1 MINNFI
7 VALQFLTIFTVKRNH
22 EVNEGDLARSIAWF
36 PVVGFLLGVV
46 LVYSDKAL
54 LWILPHTNTLSN
66 ALLLVISVVTTR
78 ALHMDGLADT
88 LDGLMGGK
96 DRESRLR
103 IMKDSRLGTAGA
115 LGIVFA
121 LLLKYLC
128 LNSLFGGSRT
138 EALLIAPIFGRWSQA
153 MMVFRSN
160 YGRESGMGRAFV
172 GHLRLSGLL
181 AASAVAVG
189 ISAFVDELWTFT
201 LVPTVVLFT
210 LAARLYFVRRL
221 GGITGD
227 AIGAVSE
234 INEVLTFILFVVL
247 SNGR

>member
-1 MINNFI
+1 MLNNFI
-7 VALQFLTIFTVKRNH
+7 NAFQFLTIFTLKRKH

-36 PVVGFLLGVV
+36 PVVGFLLGVI

-66 ALLLVISVVTTR
+66 ALLLIISVITTR
-78 ALHMDGLADT
+78 ALHIDGLADT

-96 DRESRLR
+96 DKESRLR

-115 LGIVFA
+115 LGIMFI

-128 LNSLFGGSRT
+128 LNNLFAGSRT
-138 EALLIAPIFGRWSQA
+138 EALLVAPIFGRWSQA
-153 MMVFRSN
+153 IMVFRSS

-172 GHLRLSGLL
+172 GHLRLSGLF
-181 AASAVAVG
+181 AASAVTIG
-189 ISAFVDELWTFT
+189 ISAFVDELWTFA
-201 LVPTVVLFT
+201 LVPTVILFT
-210 LAARLYFVRRL
+210 LAARLYLVRKI

-234 INEVLTFILFVVL
+234 INEVLAFILFVIL